1 MRHGAGAAVAPA
13 NERHRLVGLQQ
24 RRGRD
29 AGHLERLEVLSAR
42 DPVILWLRQQ
52 PLAAHKAN
60 VSATERLHE
69 PIIQRREDAHV
80 QTRSRA
86 TRQR

>member
-29 AGHLERLEVLSAR
+29 ATRLERLEVLPPDDA
-42 DPVILWLRQQ
+42 VAGGLREQ
-52 PLAAHKAN
+52 PRRADEAD
-60 VSATERLHE
+60 VATLQRLTQ
-69 PIIQRREDAHV
+69 PIV
-80 QTRSRA
+80 
-86 TRQR
+86 